1 MTLPDLDD
9 FYDDAIALIG
19 LLLGKRGEPTD
30 SEITLVAQKLR
41 GGWQQGWVANAQLA
55 SRRRWRC

>member
-1 MTLPDLDD
+1 MELPDLDD
-9 FYDDAIALIG
+9 FYDDAFALVV

-30 SEITLVAQKLR
+30 SEIMLVAQKLR